1 MTRQL
6 ILAMTAT
13 TALALAPLTE
23 AAAQSNKYCN
33 GKLQAA
39 TFYSNTQST
48 STRSTVSYYLTLQST
63 VGENVNFAVTF
74 NDPRVR
80 IRQNGTKYTQLG
92 PWGTAHDILLGVAE
106 LNNPGGTGGPA
117 VPKDIAAGTRVMC
130 R

>member
-1 MTRQL
+1 MIRQL

-23 AAAQSNKYCN
+23 AAAQGNSYCG

-39 TFYSNTQST
+39 SFYSNTQST
-48 STRSTVSYYLTLQST
+48 STRSTVSYYLVLQST
-63 VGENVNFAVTF
+63 VGENVSFRVTF

-80 IRQNGTKYTQLG
+80 SRQNGTHPWRVG
-92 PWGTAHDILLGVAE
+92 PWGTVQSILLGVVE

-117 VPKDIAAGTRVMC
+117 VPKDIAAATRVTC
-130 R
+130 S